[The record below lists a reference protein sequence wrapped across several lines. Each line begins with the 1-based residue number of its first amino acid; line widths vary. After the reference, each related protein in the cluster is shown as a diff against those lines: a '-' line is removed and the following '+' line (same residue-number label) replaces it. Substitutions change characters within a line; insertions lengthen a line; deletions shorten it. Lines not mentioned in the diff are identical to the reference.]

1 MLTLYPGKQTLGAR
15 ITGVDLNRP
24 LSDEDFAGVLRALGD
39 YGVVCF
45 PDQPIEA
52 AALRAFSSR
61 FGALQV
67 IAGSAGRSE
76 PGMPEVSILSNV
88 IVDGR
93 PIGIPD
99 AGQDWHTDMTY
110 NRTVGFVNVLVAKK
124 VPVRDGKPL
133 GATEFANT
141 QAAYADLP
149 DAVKEK
155 LAPATATHDWNNFHE
170 LMRRK
175 GSQRPALTEAQR
187 RERPPVS
194 HPVFL
199 THPITGRKVIYVNPG
214 FTVKIDQLD
223 DEESRETLEF
233 LFAHVLKPQYRYVH
247 EWAVG
252 DVLVWDHI
260 GTWHYAVPDY
270 TPEEHRL
277 MKRCQV
283 LANRIF
289 DPGFQEQ
296 TLERAL
302 RRDYARAG
310 AP

>member
-1 MLTLYPGKQTLGAR
+1 
-15 ITGVDLNRP
+15 
-24 LSDEDFAGVLRALGD
+24 VL
-39 YGVVCF
+39 CF

-61 FGALQV
+61 FGELQV
-67 IAGSAGRSE
+67 ISSASGRIE
-76 PGMPEVSILSNV
+76 PGMPEVSILSN
-88 IVDGR
+88 IVENGR
-93 PIGIPD
+93 FIGIPD

-110 NRTVGFVNVLVAKK
+110 NRVVGFVNVLVAKK

-141 QAAYADLP
+141 QAAYEGLPGEVKAQLAD
-149 DAVKEK
+149 
-155 LAPATATHDWNNFHE
+155 ATATHDWNNFHE

-175 GSQRPALTEAQR
+175 GSTRPALTEAQR

-199 THPITGRKVIYVNPG
+199 THPISGRKVIYVNPG
-214 FTVKIDQLD
+214 FTVKVNGLD
-223 DEESRETLEF
+223 PDESRDTLEY
-233 LFAHVLKPQYRYVH
+233 LFAHVLKPEYRHVH
-247 EWAVG
+247 HWTPG

-270 TPEEHRL
+270 TAEEHRL

-283 LANRIF
+283 LANKVF
-289 DPGFQEQ
+289 EPGFGQ
-296 TLERAL
+296 
-302 RRDYARAG
+302 ARS
-310 AP
+310 